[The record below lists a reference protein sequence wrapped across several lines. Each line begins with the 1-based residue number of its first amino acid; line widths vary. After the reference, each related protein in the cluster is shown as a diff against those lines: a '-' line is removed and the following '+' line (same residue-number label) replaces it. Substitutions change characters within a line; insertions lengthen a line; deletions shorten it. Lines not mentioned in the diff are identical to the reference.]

1 MNQTTSVQILI
12 WIFNHCQVPSAST
25 QLWRYK
31 QLKTSETTQH
41 RILDLDTKPIIWHL
55 KLSWMVLY
63 KTICKEKCLEKG
75 LDLEVVGSFGVQM
88 PQSFR
93 RASCIAG
100 HLETSFEVAATE
112 EPDLNILLSRF
123 SVADG
128 EQNTTFIV
136 KKMRQIL
143 LQTDARPWTQLI
155 KRIERQVR

>member
-1 MNQTTSVQILI
+1 M
-12 WIFNHCQVPSAST
+12 
-25 QLWRYK
+25 
-31 QLKTSETTQH
+31 
-41 RILDLDTKPIIWHL
+41 
-55 KLSWMVLY
+55 
-63 KTICKEKCLEKG
+63 
-75 LDLEVVGSFGVQM
+75 GSFGDEM

-93 RASCIAG
+93 LKFRCAKCVAG
-100 HLETSFEVAATE
+100 HLETSFEVAATV

-155 KRIERQVR
+155 KRIEGQVR

>member
-1 MNQTTSVQILI
+1 
-12 WIFNHCQVPSAST
+12 
-25 QLWRYK
+25 
-31 QLKTSETTQH
+31 
-41 RILDLDTKPIIWHL
+41 
-55 KLSWMVLY
+55 MVLY

-75 LDLEVVGSFGVQM
+75 LDLEVVGSFGDEM

-93 RASCIAG
+93 LKFRCAKCVAG

-143 LQTDARPWTQLI
+143 LQTGARPWTQLI
-155 KRIERQVR
+155 KRIEGQVR